1 MVPKTEDARQVRPA
15 SQGAGSKL
23 PQARTPVPAA
33 AQGHHP
39 AAQGQRQLCRG
50 NYRIKWNNTGRGG
63 KGVISQI

>member
-1 MVPKTEDARQVRPA
+1 MAKRAKFPKYGCWCLQ
-15 SQGAGSKL
+15 Q
-23 PQARTPVPAA
+23 

-39 AAQGQRQLCRG
+39 ADQGQRQLYRR